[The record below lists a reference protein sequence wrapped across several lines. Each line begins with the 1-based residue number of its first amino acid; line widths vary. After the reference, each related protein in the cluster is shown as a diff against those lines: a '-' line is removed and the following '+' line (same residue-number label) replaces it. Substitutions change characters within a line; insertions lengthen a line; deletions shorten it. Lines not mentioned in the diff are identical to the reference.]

1 MSNSKRTVLYY
12 NFLATHCVIPEAMK
26 GCPESTFPIY
36 HSDSDLSGEESLCFK
51 FHFSLSSPLSFSS
64 VYGSFP
70 PETAGKKKRTMSWK
84 EKRKMFVQ
92 EQRFLMNACFVFYN
106 WWATPVSP
114 FILRHSAP
122 RRMVLFAVSDRLG
135 RKLVRGSINREMM
148 LSVISR
154 RDKDRRNNKH
164 SLSLPRGEHRWEAWA
179 SRRLPMLYPTGELP
193 SPHTLG
199 GLNNGRSKTSSCE
212 NPPPFLLRPQW
223 LPWPQEKRPFSGRSP
238 SLAEEPAEEP
248 WEDEYF
254 GLME

>member
-106 WWATPVSP
+106 W
-114 FILRHSAP
+114 
-122 RRMVLFAVSDRLG
+122 
-135 RKLVRGSINREMM
+135 
-148 LSVISR
+148 
-154 RDKDRRNNKH
+154 
-164 SLSLPRGEHRWEAWA
+164 
-179 SRRLPMLYPTGELP
+179 
-193 SPHTLG
+193 
-199 GLNNGRSKTSSCE
+199 
-212 NPPPFLLRPQW
+212 
-223 LPWPQEKRPFSGRSP
+223 
-238 SLAEEPAEEP
+238 
-248 WEDEYF
+248 
-254 GLME
+254 